1 MDFKLILD
9 LLERGQLDL
18 VNKWNGGGLEE
29 KGTDCFKENKFVHSM
44 ECS

>member
-9 LLERGQLDL
+9 LLEKGRLDL
-18 VNKWNGGGLEE
+18 EKSGMEEGLKE
-29 KGTDCFKENKFVHSM
+29 KGADCFKENMFVNSV

>member
-9 LLERGQLDL
+9 LLEKGRLDL
-18 VNKWNGGGLEE
+18 EKSGMGEGLKE
-29 KGTDCFKENKFVHSM
+29 KGTDCFKGNTFVNSV